1 MPYTAVALKCSWYEL
16 VLKPPWLGNSYIMN
30 ALELAFC
37 TVKEL
42 CSYHFI
48 SSHFI
53 WPRLNWPHFNAVTN
67 RSHGELGRA
76 LWSDPVDRVC
86 DQWQR
91 TQFGWNEVSWA
102 EVRWSEMR
110 QEVIWT
116 LFYRLRGSVVQAV
129 LGGSIFTSS
138 VISRKL
144 KPLLLYGHRSSHSR
158 RRQRTRYECG
168 ESSLQSIHDL
178 RLRRLRRYSH
188 FVAVPKLYSLNSTG
202 PFPGSI
208 LVTSSRGCP
217 SLRGKLLPWNLSCIR
232 GERFVTSY

>member
-67 RSHGELGRA
+67 R
-76 LWSDPVDRVC
+76 
-86 DQWQR
+86 
-91 TQFGWNEVSWA
+91 
-102 EVRWSEMR
+102 
-110 QEVIWT
+110 
-116 LFYRLRGSVVQAV
+116 RLRGSVVQAV